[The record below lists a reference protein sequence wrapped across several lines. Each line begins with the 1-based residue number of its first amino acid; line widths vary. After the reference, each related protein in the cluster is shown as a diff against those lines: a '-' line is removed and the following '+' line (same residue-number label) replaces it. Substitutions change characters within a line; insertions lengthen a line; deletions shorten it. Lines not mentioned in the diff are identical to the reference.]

1 MLAAATAARKRGRS
15 FWRRE
20 HRRRGRRS
28 GDNEPRNLAQKT
40 LRSYSGQGGKGYVLA
55 RETVADNEA
64 ARSPFTARDIKPAVI
79 DFSLAEPRQLKT
91 RNLQVT
97 KLEWSA

>member
-1 MLAAATAARKRGRS
+1 M
-15 FWRRE
+15 
-20 HRRRGRRS
+20 
-28 GDNEPRNLAQKT
+28 
-40 LRSYSGQGGKGYVLA
+40 LA

-64 ARSPFTARDIKPAVI
+64 APGLFTARDIKPAVI
-79 DFSLAEPRQLKT
+79 DFSLAEQLKT